1 MRALLL
7 RLNRSTLATRTATA
21 ISVLFLTA
29 ILAVGMASMHSF
41 RTQLMNV
48 MVAEQNTLVERIA
61 DNVDQKLRSLQRIL
75 SLSASEITDADMA
88 TPEAAQRYLDHN
100 TGLYA
105 AADRAEV
112 VRVRLA
118 GHASDRDGAASP
130 EWANEAPFHTTVRF
144 GIDLLSLNDETRT
157 EDEGAGTKKI

>member
-7 RLNRSTLATRTATA
+7 RLNRSTLATRMASV
-21 ISVLFLTA
+21 ISVLFLTT
-29 ILAVGMASMHSF
+29 ILAVGAASLHSF

-48 MVAEQNTLVERIA
+48 MIAEQNTLVERIA
-61 DNVDQKLRSLQRIL
+61 DNVDQKLLALRRIL

-105 AADRAEV
+105 AADRAV
-112 VRVRLA
+112 FL
-118 GHASDRDGAASP
+118 
-130 EWANEAPFHTTVRF
+130 F
-144 GIDLLSLNDETRT
+144 
-157 EDEGAGTKKI
+157 